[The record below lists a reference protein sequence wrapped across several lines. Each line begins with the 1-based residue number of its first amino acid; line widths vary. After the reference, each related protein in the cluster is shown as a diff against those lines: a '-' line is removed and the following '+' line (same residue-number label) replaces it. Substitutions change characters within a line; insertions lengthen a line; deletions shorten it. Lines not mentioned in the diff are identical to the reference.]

1 MSVSLLL
8 QFNGVTFVTEFRTS
22 KDSQLYSPS
31 GLSAPSQ
38 HTRAEFHSVCLSVQ
52 DTKQVLQGGRERSM
66 EPIEPPPLHD
76 TLQNYTRSPIV

>member
-1 MSVSLLL
+1 MMSLLL
-8 QFNGVTFVTEFRTS
+8 
-22 KDSQLYSPS
+22 
-31 GLSAPSQ
+31 LSLGRAKTANYTPPPGSVL
-38 HTRAEFHSVCLSVQ
+38 HHNTGAEFHSVCLSVQ